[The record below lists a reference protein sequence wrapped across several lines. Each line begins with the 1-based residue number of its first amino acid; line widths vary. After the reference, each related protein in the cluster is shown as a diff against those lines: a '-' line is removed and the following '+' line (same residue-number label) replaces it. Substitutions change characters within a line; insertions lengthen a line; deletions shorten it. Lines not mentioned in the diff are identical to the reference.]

1 MHDCVNRE
9 SPSPSGDGR
18 RFHLSASPSI
28 ELPVPSL
35 ADVDLPLERLS
46 PAISVMSLHN
56 SLTRKGQLSFD
67 RYTQPRVVQLYEIE
81 FFTQTGGVA
90 VVDDC
95 QYPISRGDV
104 RFHRPGQ
111 VVWSHVH
118 YECYAMR
125 LALDGQLPEQGA
137 FQPRFHNTYLDAI
150 PCFMSVSSPEPY
162 TRLLDEM
169 LRLWINPQPGSELL
183 LKSKS
188 LELLGLLYKDA
199 IQQNVLRGSPRLTD
213 TVTRAMDYIA
223 AHYGEPVQ
231 LTDIA
236 AAVNLSPYH
245 FHRQF
250 TRAVTMTPLA
260 YLTRV
265 RIEQA
270 RELLLTTRMPVS
282 EIAPAC
288 GFESPSYFSRI
299 FRSLTGQTP
308 GMFRRH
314 RQLL

>member
-1 MHDCVNRE
+1 MHDSVNRDLAA
-9 SPSPSGDGR
+9 PSGDGR
-18 RFHLSASPSI
+18 RFHLAASPSV
-28 ELPVPSL
+28 ERPVPSL
-35 ADVDLPLERLS
+35 PDLDLPLDHLS
-46 PAISVMSLHN
+46 PTIAVMSLHN
-56 SLTRKGQLSFD
+56 SRNRKGQLSLD
-67 RYTQPRVVQLYEIE
+67 RYTQPRAVHLYEIE

-111 VVWSHVH
+111 IVWSHVH

-125 LALDGQLPEQGA
+125 LALDGRLPEPGA
-137 FQPRFHNTYLDAI
+137 YQPLFHNTYLDAI
-150 PCFMSVSSPEPY
+150 PCFMSVSSPESY
-162 TRLLDEM
+162 ARLLDDM

-183 LKSKS
+183 LKSKT
-188 LELLGLLYKDA
+188 LELICLLYKDA
-199 IQQNVLRGSPRLTD
+199 VQLNVLGGSQRLTD

-223 AHYGEPVQ
+223 AHFCEPVR

-288 GFESPSYFSRI
+288 GFESLSYFTRV
-299 FRSLTGQTP
+299 FRGLTGQTP

-314 RQLL
+314 RQLF